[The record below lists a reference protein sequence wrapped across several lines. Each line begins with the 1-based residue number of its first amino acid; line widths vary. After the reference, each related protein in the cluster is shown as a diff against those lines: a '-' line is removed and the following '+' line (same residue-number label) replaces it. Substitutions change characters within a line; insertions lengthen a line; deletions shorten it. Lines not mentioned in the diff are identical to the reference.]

1 MANRLRILNKHC
13 RTTLCTIEF
22 ITANSYCPYRAS
34 IQPKPMAKKRAA
46 KKNAVK
52 RQKKVKVLSRKKV
65 SKKAVQPVG
74 AKKNMPKRSMFL

>member
-1 MANRLRILNKHC
+1 MYGLSMPLFSAFEERLPVKQLAK
-13 RTTLCTIEF
+13 
-22 ITANSYCPYRAS
+22 
-34 IQPKPMAKKRAA
+34 PKPMAKKRAA